1 MPQYER
7 EQANIIQAMKM
18 IRMFMRVDH
27 GVGDSDLLAKK
38 LCSQIGRS
46 VDQKVPL
53 GQAKDSAG
61 PRSLIS
67 RMTSGANIAFA
78 SQAGNADARS
88 CPQ

>member
-38 LCSQIGRS
+38 LCSQIGRR
-46 VDQKVPL
+46 VDQ
-53 GQAKDSAG
+53 
-61 PRSLIS
+61 
-67 RMTSGANIAFA
+67 
-78 SQAGNADARS
+78 
-88 CPQ
+88 